1 MTTNLTVVDPAPLV
15 TVTPEQLALIKKTIA
30 KDATAEELELFLY
43 DNRRRGIH
51 PLDRLLHFTKRG
63 GKYTPITSIDLMRTR
78 AATTGE
84 LAGMDDI
91 VFDGTPKR
99 PDFTATARV
108 YRLVGGQRYPY
119 PATAYWSEYKPPS
132 NDFMWERMPHV
143 MLGKCAEALALRRGF
158 PHELSGLYEAAEL
171 AQAVESPQQLAPRA
185 EAAEPTITRPQQRR
199 LFAAATKAGWSNDRM
214 KAALLEQFGLDST
227 SDIPKSRYDEIF
239 GVFSIARPVNDPVC
253 EVCKLR
259 QADHGKADHD
269 FSADT
274 GEEMPF

>member
-1 MTTNLTVVDPAPLV
+1 MTRMLNPHITSAGGDMSADTKLTVVEPVPLV

-30 KDATAEELELFLY
+30 KDATADELALFLY
-43 DNRRRGIH
+43 DNQRRGIH

-91 VFDGTPKR
+91 EFAGTPKR
-99 PDFTATARV
+99 ADFTATARV
-108 YRLVGGQRYPY
+108 YRLVNGQRYPY
-119 PATAYWSEYKPPS
+119 PATAYWSEYKPPA

-171 AQAVESPQQLAPRA
+171 AQAAEPQSRTPTQG
-185 EAAEPTITRPQQRR
+185 ETVEPTITRPQQRR
-199 LFAAATKAGWSNDRM
+199 LFAAATKAGWSHELV
-214 KAALLEQFGLDST
+214 KAVLHDQFGLDST
-227 SDIPKSRYDEIF
+227 SAIPQARYDEIYA
-239 GVFSIARPVNDPVC
+239 VFSSPPPTVDPH
-253 EVCKLR
+253 E
-259 QADHGKADHD
+259 Q
-269 FSADT
+269 
-274 GEEMPF
+274 PF